1 MTRGRS
7 ASIVMNVPENSTPA
21 PSWRN
26 IDPPDE
32 GELLV
37 VVGPTATGKTELG
50 IRLAQLFG
58 GEIIGADSVQIYR
71 GYDIGS
77 GKPTAEEQARAVHHL
92 VSVADPLAPID
103 AQTYA
108 DMADQTIAD
117 IRQRGRVPI
126 VVGGTYLWVKA
137 LVRGLMA
144 APAASPEIRARH
156 AAFVE
161 TSGRA
166 ALHAELARVDPESA
180 NRLAPNDFVRVS
192 RALEVLEI
200 SGKKQS
206 EWFAEHGFQAER
218 HRARFVGVAVS
229 RDEQDVRIRAR
240 VERWLAQGWVDEV
253 RDLLTNGQASAR
265 AMGCVGYKEVHGFVE
280 GQIRRDELVDTIV
293 RATRV
298 FARRQRTWLR
308 DEPVKYYAL
317 EESG

>member
-1 MTRGRS
+1 MN
-7 ASIVMNVPENSTPA
+7 ASENSTSE
-21 PSWRN
+21 PSWRH
-26 IDPPDE
+26 IEPPTD

-50 IRLAQLFG
+50 IRLAQMFG

-77 GKPTAEEQARAVHHL
+77 GKPTADEQSRAVHHL

-108 DMADQTIAD
+108 DMAERTITD
-117 IRQRGRVPI
+117 IRRRGRVPI

-144 APAASPEIRARH
+144 APPASPEIRARH

-180 NRLAPNDFVRVS
+180 KRLAPNDFIRVS

-206 EWFAEHGFQAER
+206 EWFAEHGFQEAR
-218 HRARFVGVAVS
+218 HQARFVGVAVS

-240 VERWLAQGWVDEV
+240 VERWLEQGWVDEV
-253 RDLLTNGQASAR
+253 RNLLAQGQTEAR
-265 AMGCVGYKEVHGFVE
+265 AMGSVGYKEVRAFIA

-317 EESG
+317 EELA